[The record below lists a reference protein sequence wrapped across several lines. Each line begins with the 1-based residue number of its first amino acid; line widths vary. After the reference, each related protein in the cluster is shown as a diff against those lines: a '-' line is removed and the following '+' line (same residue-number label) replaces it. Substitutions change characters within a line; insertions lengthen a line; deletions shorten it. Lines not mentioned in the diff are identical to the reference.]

1 VEYYH
6 KKDKYAAGKEAL
18 DGTSIPKDI
27 HSVFENVTREGKVDK
42 FHFNIDKFDKF
53 VETILMDNLEL
64 DNCSISLLIAEDM
77 SVELD
82 PSEVLKQRQKIVDYL
97 L

>member
-1 VEYYH
+1 M
-6 KKDKYAAGKEAL
+6 
-18 DGTSIPKDI
+18 
-27 HSVFENVTREGKVDK
+27 DK

-82 PSEVLKQRQKIVDYL
+82 AS
-97 L
+97 